1 MPMKS
6 IPKQPDWISPHSC
19 GPQSSQLQAP
29 PLACGRCGKGAIPD
43 VDARAGGESSL
54 GKKKISVP
62 AECRVYLCT
71 GTILFS
77 YGIPL
82 PRYAVRFRSCSRRW
96 ECSPVMGGGP
106 KRAGI
111 SRWRW
116 SRGGIFLARRFRAGE
131 ILPLKGWFSYCIFI
145 RGSFYRL
152 GISMRY
158 VQSAPCMACRLRHAP
173 RNRS

>member
-19 GPQSSQLQAP
+19 GPQSSQLPAP

-43 VDARAGGESSL
+43 VDARAGGGSSL
-54 GKKKISVP
+54 GKKNFCS

-71 GTILFS
+71 GTTFFLRNPPTQVR
-77 YGIPL
+77 G
-82 PRYAVRFRSCSRRW
+82 RFRSCSRRW

-111 SRWRW
+111 SRWRC

-131 ILPLKGWFSYCIFI
+131 SLPLKGWFSYCIFI
-145 RGSFYRL
+145 PGSL
-152 GISMRY
+152 LSSRY
-158 VQSAPCMACRLRHAP
+158 
-173 RNRS
+173 